1 MINRKNLSRLSVG
14 CLIIGL
20 ATFGAIFVFGSR
32 SPREQSCWDKTV
44 EALKRQQSILAEMQ
58 ASVEHQLRDPSY
70 LPPPGERHL
79 RQERLDDLHLE
90 QLDANIEALKLED
103 VRYSRN
109 EKLLVIAI
117 AFAVAASLGA
127 ILLFI
132 TRPQAPKQNP

>member
-58 ASVEHQLRDPSY
+58 ASVEHQLRDPSS
-70 LPPPGERHL
+70 LPPPGERHV
-79 RQERLDDLHLE
+79 RQERLARRGKVRRVSKLEFHGSLHLG
-90 QLDANIEALKLED
+90 QD
-103 VRYSRN
+103 
-109 EKLLVIAI
+109 
-117 AFAVAASLGA
+117 
-127 ILLFI
+127 
-132 TRPQAPKQNP
+132 